1 MLPRATNLN
10 LPPRCSADNLSKGGY
25 VKRIF
30 TALLASMLTFMPV
43 PSTAQP
49 QTNSN
54 MASGRLVSQA
64 GTCPN
69 WSLGSAT
76 SGFSGVKWSRSGSR
90 KIYLEWT
97 LSPTNLDG
105 IPVSRRF
112 TADEADQIRAAFSWW
127 DSVFD
132 TIDFREVSGDYAKI
146 KVGAMSKTITARSN
160 YWYFTRSMTFARG
173 QIAMPAASNEAVY
186 LNGKSYNETE
196 VRASLGYLL
205 GLTANTQPNAVAQ
218 SKLRQ
223 LYREDSCYPVDL
235 GAGWDTSNGLSSANM
250 MAAVGTTQRVKLAY
264 AGLSQVAATVL
275 TPSICRASNFSVTA
289 QSGVL
294 VNITGQGVC
303 SVLVQAKEG
312 SLPFSNEIL
321 TLRTGFPQNIVVNGL
336 PKTLKVGKFF
346 NFSAVTN
353 SGLPVSLMSS
363 TTSVCRVSG
372 VRVTALRSGTC
383 RVIASSNEA
392 SFGQIRF
399 LGAAKVFSIAVKK

>member
-1 MLPRATNLN
+1 
-10 LPPRCSADNLSKGGY
+10 

-69 WSLGSAT
+69 WGLGSAT

-132 TIDFREVSGDYAKI
+132 TIDFREVSGDYAQI

-186 LNGKSYNETE
+186 PNGKSYNETE

-235 GAGWDTSNGLSSANM
+235 GASWDTSNGLSSAKM
-250 MAAVGTTQRVKLAY
+250 MAAVGTTQRVKLGY

-275 TPSICRASNFSVTA
+275 TPSVCKASNFSVTA

-303 SVLVQAKEG
+303 SVLLQAKEG
-312 SLPFSNEIL
+312 SLPFSSEVL
-321 TLRTGFPQNIVVNGL
+321 TLRTGFAQKFILSAV
-336 PKTLKVGKFF
+336 PKSLQVGKSFTLK
-346 NFSAVTN
+346 AVSN
-353 SGLPVSLMSS
+353 SGLPVKISS
-363 TTSVCRVSG
+363 DTASICRVSG
-372 VRVTALRSGTC
+372 AKIIASKVGTC
-383 RVIASSNEA
+383 RVRAWANA
-392 SFGQIRF
+392 ADFGQLRF
-399 LGAAKVFSIAVKK
+399 LYESQSLSFSVRRK